1 MEMSYRDLL
10 RRARSLFPGGVNSPV
25 RAFGAVG
32 SDPIFVERGK
42 GAWVFDVEGRPF
54 VDYVMSWGAL
64 IFGHAPDFLVEAACE
79 AAGRGTSFGLCSP
92 LEVEMAEL
100 IREAI
105 PSLEVMRFTSSG
117 TEAVMSAVR
126 LARACTGRRKVV
138 KFEGC
143 YHGHSDSLLV
153 RAGSGAM
160 TFGVPTSPGVLEEL
174 ASHTV
179 CCAYNDL
186 GSVERAFEL
195 FGDDVAAVLVEPVAG
210 NMGLVEPRPGFLEG
224 LRELCSRRGA
234 LLIFDEVITGF
245 RFRYGGYQG
254 LCGVEPDL
262 TCLGKIVGGGMPFAV
277 YGGRADLMRH
287 LSPEGP
293 VYQAGTLS
301 GNPMALSLGIAVLRR
316 LKGSRAYEE
325 LEEKGSRLEEAVRR
339 AASRAGVEVTVNRL
353 GSAMTVFFAS
363 PPVEDLEDVRRSD
376 ASLYGAFFR
385 GMLRRGV
392 LFPPSQFECA
402 FVSLAHGEEE
412 LSITERALEET
423 FDEIRSGA
431 G

>member
-1 MEMSYRDLL
+1 MSYRDLL

>member
-1 MEMSYRDLL
+1 MSYRDLL

-79 AAGRGTSFGLCSP
+79 AARRGTSFGLCSP

-339 AASRAGVEVTVNRL
+339 AASGAGVEVTVNRL

-363 PPVEDLEDVRRSD
+363 PPVEDLEGVRRSD